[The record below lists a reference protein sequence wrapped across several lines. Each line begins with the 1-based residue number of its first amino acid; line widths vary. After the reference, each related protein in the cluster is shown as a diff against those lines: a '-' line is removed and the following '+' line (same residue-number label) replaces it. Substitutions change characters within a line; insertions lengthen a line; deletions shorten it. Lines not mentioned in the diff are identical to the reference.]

1 MADRIAELRH
11 EMQGEIPDG
20 TTWEGT
26 EQAEELAELLALTTY
41 RYVLCWN
48 GGQASYDTLGETFA
62 DAGDRVKRGES
73 VHIYPIL
80 NGGA

>member
-1 MADRIAELRH
+1 MSILPAPKDAHSVTVEA
-11 EMQGEIPDG
+11 P
-20 TTWEGT
+20 
-26 EQAEELAELLALTTY
+26 EEY

-48 GGQASYDTLGETFA
+48 GGQASYNTLGETFA